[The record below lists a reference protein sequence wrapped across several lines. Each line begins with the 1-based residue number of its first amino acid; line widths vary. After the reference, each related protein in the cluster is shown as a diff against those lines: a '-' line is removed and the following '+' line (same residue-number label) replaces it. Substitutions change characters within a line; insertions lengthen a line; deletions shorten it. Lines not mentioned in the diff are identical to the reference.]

1 MLQCEI
7 VTPES
12 KLYSDEANFVV
23 IPASEGEMG
32 IYQMHEPVV
41 TTLKAGTV
49 RVTEHD
55 GSEPKRFI
63 VAGGYARVE
72 AESVTV
78 LASHAAA
85 LQELDETA
93 IKVHIDDLK
102 EKMADLKDD
111 DPNRAFIEDEV
122 KWNQVLLE
130 QTKSI
135 VAK

>member
-12 KLYSDEANFVV
+12 KLYSDEVNFVV

-32 IYQMHEPVV
+32 IYAQHEPVV
-41 TTLKAGTV
+41 TTLKSGTV
-49 RVTEHD
+49 RVTEQE
-55 GSEPKRFI
+55 GKESLRFI
-63 VAGGYARVE
+63 VAGGYAQIE
-72 AESVTV
+72 AERVIV
-78 LASHAAA
+78 LADRAAA

-111 DPNRAFIEDEV
+111 DPNRAFINDEV

-130 QTKSI
+130 QTRH
-135 VAK
+135 

>member
-12 KLYSDEANFVV
+12 KLYSDEVNFVV

-32 IYQMHEPVV
+32 IYAQHEPVV
-41 TTLKAGTV
+41 TTLKSGTV
-49 RVTEHD
+49 RVTEQE
-55 GSEPKRFI
+55 GKESLRFI
-63 VAGGYARVE
+63 VAGGYAQIE
-72 AESVTV
+72 AERVIV
-78 LASHAAA
+78 LADRAAA

-111 DPNRAFIEDEV
+111 DPNRAFINDEV

-130 QTKSI
+130 QTKH
-135 VAK
+135 

>member
-12 KLYSDEANFVV
+12 KLYSDEVNFVV

-32 IYQMHEPVV
+32 ISSKHEPVV

-49 RVTEHD
+49 RVTETE
-55 GSEPKRFI
+55 GQEPVRYI
-63 VAGGYARVE
+63 VAGGYAQIEANRVI
-72 AESVTV
+72 V
-78 LASHAAA
+78 LADHAAA

-130 QTKSI
+130 QTK
-135 VAK
+135 

>member
-12 KLYSDEANFVV
+12 KLYSNEAKFIV

-32 IYQMHEPVV
+32 IYAKHEPVV
-41 TTLKAGTV
+41 TTLKSGTV
-49 RVTEHD
+49 RVTEED
-55 GSEPKRFI
+55 GTEPQRFI
-63 VAGGYARVE
+63 VAGGYAQIE
-72 AESVTV
+72 AERVIV
-78 LASHAAA
+78 LANHAAA
-85 LQELDETA
+85 FSELDETA

-130 QTKSI
+130 QTR
-135 VAK
+135 

>member
-12 KLYSDEANFVV
+12 KLYSDEVNFVV

-32 IYQMHEPVV
+32 IYSKHEPVV

-49 RVTEHD
+49 RVTETE
-55 GSEPKRFI
+55 GQEPVRYI
-63 VAGGYARVE
+63 VAGGYAQIEANRVI
-72 AESVTV
+72 V
-78 LASHAAA
+78 LADHAAA

-102 EKMADLKDD
+102 EKVADLKDD

-130 QTKSI
+130 QTK
-135 VAK
+135 

>member
-12 KLYSDEANFVV
+12 KLYSDEVNFVV
-23 IPASEGEMG
+23 IPATEGEMG
-32 IYQMHEPVV
+32 IYEKHEAVV
-41 TTLKAGTV
+41 TTLQSGTV
-49 RVTEHD
+49 RVTEEE
-55 GSEPKRFI
+55 GKEPLRFI
-63 VAGGYARVE
+63 VAGGYAQIE
-72 AESVTV
+72 AERVIV
-78 LASHAAA
+78 LADNAAA

-130 QTKSI
+130 QSKI
-135 VAK
+135 Q

>member
-12 KLYSDEANFVV
+12 KLYSDEVNFVV
-23 IPASEGEMG
+23 IPAAEGEMG
-32 IYQMHEPVV
+32 IYEKHEPVV
-41 TTLKAGTV
+41 TTLQSGTV

-55 GSEPKRFI
+55 GKEPLRYI
-63 VAGGYARVE
+63 VAGGYAQVE
-72 AESVTV
+72 ADRVIV
-78 LASHAAA
+78 LADNAAA

-130 QTKSI
+130 QTRATSK
-135 VAK
+135 

>member
-12 KLYSDEANFVV
+12 KLYSDEAHFVV

-32 IYQMHEPVV
+32 IFAKHEPVV
-41 TTLKAGTV
+41 TTLKSGTV
-49 RVTEHD
+49 RVTETE
-55 GSEPKRFI
+55 GQEPVRYI
-63 VAGGYARVE
+63 VAGGYAQIEADRVI
-72 AESVTV
+72 V
-78 LASHAAA
+78 LADHAAA
-85 LQELDETA
+85 LQELDKTA

-130 QTKSI
+130 QTK
-135 VAK
+135 

>member
-12 KLYSDEANFVV
+12 KLYSDEAHFVV

-32 IYQMHEPVV
+32 IFAKHEPVV
-41 TTLKAGTV
+41 TTLKSGTV
-49 RVTEHD
+49 RVTE
-55 GSEPKRFI
+55 SEGQEPVRYI
-63 VAGGYARVE
+63 VAGGYAQIEGDRVI
-72 AESVTV
+72 V
-78 LASHAAA
+78 LADHAAA

-130 QTKSI
+130 QT
-135 VAK
+135 A

>member
-12 KLYSDEANFVV
+12 RLYTDEVNFVV

-32 IYQMHEPVV
+32 VYAKHEPVV
-41 TTLKAGTV
+41 TTLRPGTV
-49 RVTEHD
+49 RITENE
-55 GSEPKRFI
+55 GSEPVRFI
-63 VAGGYARVE
+63 VAGGYAQIE
-72 AESVTV
+72 ADHVIV
-78 LASHAAA
+78 LADHAAA

-102 EKMADLKDD
+102 EKIADLADD

-122 KWNQVLLE
+122 RWNEVLLE
-130 QTKSI
+130 QTK
-135 VAK
+135 

>member
-12 KLYSDEANFVV
+12 KLYSDEAHFVV

-32 IYQMHEPVV
+32 IFAKHEPVV
-41 TTLKAGTV
+41 TTLKSGTV
-49 RVTEHD
+49 RVTE
-55 GSEPKRFI
+55 SEGQEPVRYI
-63 VAGGYARVE
+63 VAGGYAQIEGDRVI
-72 AESVTV
+72 V
-78 LASHAAA
+78 LAAAA

-122 KWNQVLLE
+122 KWNEVLLE
-130 QTKSI
+130 QTK
-135 VAK
+135 

>member
-12 KLYSDEANFVV
+12 KLYSDEVNFVV

-32 IYQMHEPVV
+32 IYPKHEPVV
-41 TTLKAGTV
+41 TTLKSGTV
-49 RVTEHD
+49 RLTEEE
-55 GSEPKRFI
+55 GSEPIRYI
-63 VAGGYARVE
+63 VAGGYAQIEADRVI
-72 AESVTV
+72 V
-78 LASHAAA
+78 LADHAAA
-85 LQELDETA
+85 MQELDETA

-102 EKMADLKDD
+102 EKMADLADD

-130 QTKSI
+130 QSK
-135 VAK
+135 